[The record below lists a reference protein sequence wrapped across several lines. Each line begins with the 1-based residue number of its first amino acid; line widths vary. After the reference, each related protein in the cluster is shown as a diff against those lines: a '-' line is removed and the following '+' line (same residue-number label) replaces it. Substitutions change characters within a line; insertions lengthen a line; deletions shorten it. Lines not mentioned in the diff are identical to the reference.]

1 MTRGI
6 GQSIKLYFKKVFTRK
21 PVEVLRLHWRDAEGN
36 WKSEADAAA
45 IQAELKGQIDAKVV
59 LAIHGITGD
68 TDWML
73 AGLQELHAQGSTM
86 DYILTYDYES
96 LATPIE
102 TTADKLYKS
111 LNEAGFGKEAFP
123 KLTVVAHSMGGL
135 ITRHMLEIDQKGEDF
150 IQHLI
155 MMGTPNDGSE
165 VAKLR
170 EQVFGLITGALNVG
184 GIVKLAISGLSY
196 LLSQFGANATET
208 LAQLSPGSPVLKAL
222 KRTEKMPTQVRY
234 SLIAGN
240 ISKITEADAV
250 GNPFLER
257 LVDQIKGKAVY
268 PALSK
273 FVFKDNQHDMAVTID
288 SMVAVPGFERGKRI
302 EVGCDHVGYF
312 DAKECLKQLKDL
324 LSAFP

>member
-1 MTRGI
+1 
-6 GQSIKLYFKKVFTRK
+6 
-21 PVEVLRLHWRDAEGN
+21 
-36 WKSEADAAA
+36 
-45 IQAELKGQIDAKVV
+45 
-59 LAIHGITGD
+59 
-68 TDWML
+68 
-73 AGLQELHAQGSTM
+73 M
-86 DYILTYDYES
+86 DFILTYDYES

-102 TTADKLYKS
+102 NTAKKLFQRLS
-111 LNEAGFGKEAFP
+111 EAGFGEADSP
-123 KLTVVAHSMGGL
+123 QLTVVAHSMGGL
-135 ITRHMLEIDQKGEDF
+135 ITRHMLEIDQKGVDF

-184 GIVKLAISGLSY
+184 GVMKMAISGLSY
-196 LLSQFGANATET
+196 VLSQFGANATET
-208 LAQLSPGSPVLKAL
+208 LAQLTPGSPVLKAL
-222 KRTEKMPTQVRY
+222 KRTEKKPTQVRY

-240 ISKITEADAV
+240 ISKITEAEAA

-273 FVFKDNQHDMAVTID
+273 FVFDDNQHDMAVTID

-312 DAKECLKQLKDL
+312 DAEECLKELKDL
-324 LSAFP
+324 LSEFE